1 MSRGFRLLDAGR
13 LQAGVALGIA
23 GAIATVIALSSSSET
38 EIIAVRLALFGVA
51 LFTIGVVLGS
61 ARLVGI
67 ATLPMLAAA
76 LVVSVAAAEPAW
88 VRSIVVGIVWYM
100 AVEMAWDAIER
111 RDGVER
117 SSAFNDRRID
127 EVTTVVILAL
137 VITTAGFLLSFLAPV
152 RTVLV
157 AGLVISCLLA
167 GLRLATRRLQA
178 SK

>member
-1 MSRGFRLLDAGR
+1 MSRKLRLLDSGR
-13 LQAGVALGIA
+13 WQAGVALGVA
-23 GAIATVIALSSSSET
+23 GVVATVIAISSSSAT
-38 EIIAVRLALFGVA
+38 EISSRLAILGVA
-51 LFTIGVVLGS
+51 LFAVAVILGS

-67 ATLPMLAAA
+67 ATLPVLAAA
-76 LVVSVAAAEPAW
+76 LVGSVAAAEPAW
-88 VRSIVVGIVWYM
+88 VRSIVLGIAWYM
-100 AVEMAWDAIER
+100 AVELAWDAIER

-152 RTVLV
+152 RTALV
-157 AGLVISCLLA
+157 AGLFVVCVVA

-178 SK
+178 GR